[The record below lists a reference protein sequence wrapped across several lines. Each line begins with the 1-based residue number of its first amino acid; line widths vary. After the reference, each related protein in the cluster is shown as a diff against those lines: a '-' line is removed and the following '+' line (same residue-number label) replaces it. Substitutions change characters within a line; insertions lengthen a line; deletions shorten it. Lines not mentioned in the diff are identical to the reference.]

1 VSLKGGPQLRA
12 RLKAIRVAF
21 KPIGRTWA
29 DGAVDELRQK
39 VPVRTGKTRRSFRV
53 KSATQR
59 KATVVGAFTAY
70 FIDAGPVRHTITAKH
85 APNLVFQGRSGR
97 TIFAKKVNHPG
108 YRGRP
113 FRGRAAHEALRKN
126 PMAQGIIDQW
136 NRAA

>member
-1 VSLKGGPQLRA
+1 MSLKGGPELRA

-59 KATVVGAFTAY
+59 KAVVVGSFTAY
-70 FIDAGPVRHTITAKH
+70 FIDAGPVRHTILAKR
-85 APNLVFQGRSGR
+85 APNLVFQGRHG

-126 PMAQGIIDQW
+126 PMAQSIIKQW
-136 NRAA
+136 NEAA